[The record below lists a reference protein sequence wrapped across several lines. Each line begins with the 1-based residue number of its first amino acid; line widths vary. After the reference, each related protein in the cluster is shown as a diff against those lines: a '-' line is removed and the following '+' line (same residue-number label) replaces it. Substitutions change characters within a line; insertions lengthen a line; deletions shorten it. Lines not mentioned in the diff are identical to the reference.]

1 MTEESTQAQEQPQQ
15 SRLHA
20 VDAVR
25 FAISLFAETA
35 WLQMGIQADP
45 ATGQIQQD
53 LSQAKLAIDAVAA
66 LIPLTE
72 GRLASHEQRD
82 LRNLLSTL
90 QWNYVERVNKT
101 GE

>member
-1 MTEESTQAQEQPQQ
+1 I
-15 SRLHA
+15 
-20 VDAVR
+20 R

-35 WLQMGIQADP
+35 WVQMGIQADP
-45 ATGQIQQD
+45 HTHTVETD
-53 LSQAKLAIDAVAA
+53 LPQAKLAIDAIAA

-72 GRLASHEQRD
+72 GRLAPNELRD

-90 QWNYVERVNKT
+90 QWNYVERVNKA